1 MVVGLNRTG
10 DSRRN
15 EASIRALANRLRG
28 MGVNLQLEDIQS
40 RNVALV
46 MVSTSISA
54 HHRTGSVLDVNVASA
69 GDATME
75 GGLLLPTLLMGLS
88 IAASAGPACGRWI
101 SGGRRWQLDAEE
113 HADKRSFGERCP
125 RRA

>member
-1 MVVGLNRTG
+1 MVRTNPISGVGVVVGLNRTG

-46 MVSTSISA
+46 MVSTSIR
-54 HHRTGSVLDVNVASA
+54 RT
-69 GDATME
+69 
-75 GGLLLPTLLMGLS
+75 
-88 IAASAGPACGRWI
+88 IAPAPCWM
-101 SGGRRWQLDAEE
+101 
-113 HADKRSFGERCP
+113 
-125 RRA
+125 